1 MSLQCSNEH
10 HQTYSSKA
18 TQASDNA
25 RQVNC
30 ARRRK
35 KKKNNNKNKQQQ
47 RKPQLHTKYITGKH

>member
-30 ARRRK
+30 ARRREK
-35 KKKNNNKNKQQQ
+35 KKTKKQQ
-47 RKPQLHTKYITGKH
+47 